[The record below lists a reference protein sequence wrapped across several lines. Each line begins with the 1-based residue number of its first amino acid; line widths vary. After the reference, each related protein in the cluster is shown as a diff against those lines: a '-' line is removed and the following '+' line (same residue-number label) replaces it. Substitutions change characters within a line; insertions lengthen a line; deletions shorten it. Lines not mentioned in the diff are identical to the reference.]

1 MFEKIIDHPH
11 NVKRESIDLKIGNE
25 IIKKYSDLRKKELK
39 KNSLKMNLRYSQKMN
54 LNLQNI
60 CLQMT
65 SIY

>member
-1 MFEKIIDHPH
+1 MFEKIIDHPY